1 MATPTPTPTAL
12 PTIDECTAVLSSYL
26 AVTANR
32 GSSSTDEF
40 VLNNNGSSENNNGGN
55 GSSLSSLDAWR
66 TLVERC
72 LSAPP
77 PIAMVGGGGPEV
89 LAASLD
95 WYHRRRDDD
104 SDDED
109 DSILRAVVDGL
120 WAAGVI
126 AAVAEDRTSFGPSA
140 SAAAAGDDN
149 LHYLAGIIRRLAST
163 PRPTSVNNNNN
174 NNNNDGNPTT
184 TATTTTTISMPPLL
198 PIQMLQG
205 TLELGMLQNANLL
218 PAPPSAAAAVEKET
232 SAAAAAVLMNKR
244 IKKLTTDMYYRQSK
258 FNLLGEESQG
268 YAKLITYLSSLLVLP
283 KTTATASSSSS
294 NATAGVIKAIYEL
307 IGIYELDPNRVLDV
321 TMDILEWGLYET
333 IMSLLQ
339 QQQQQQTTTANA
351 NNNNNTNKK
360 KGNDDGCATPRA
372 WRGDDDGHDNNN
384 IQSVMKLL
392 SSSRGNNNYVAMN
405 NNMSHLLAIIREL
418 DGTTTTTTTTGK
430 KNTNELKDDDTAT
443 NDIDDVVGGG
453 GGGTRRCAVV
463 HLLGFKYR
471 NYYTT
476 AAAAAATTTTT
487 ATTMDVSNNGG
498 DGHVI
503 FSPPQSLH
511 LLVAYLSI
519 NGVLDPH
526 ELIPHLTATTTV
538 SVVPMTSTTKKT
550 NTTATSLLQQYVTYR
565 IAYIEHLK
573 KLGVVSLNSS
583 SKSKGMGDDN
593 NNDKNSNSGNNNNSN
608 TLTTT
613 STTAVGGV
621 GGGGGMDNN
630 YSSFSIEGS
639 DPVIAIFRALL
650 AVGGEWDTAV
660 AFLAHAAYG
669 SELVNTAKNNTVNG
683 GGGGGGAEEENKM
696 QSAIDLVVQA
706 ACTLSEGV
714 AEDVVAWVD
723 SAIDNI
729 VLVKDDNENT
739 KLLSELSSRLL
750 GPLTALA
757 KSGRMCSYQNLY
769 IKLCRIYGI
778 YAQRLFKSNDNQP
791 MVFTIDEDTMSVLTN
806 FLVPTLSVFSPN
818 NTTLP
823 DELWSVLSNLPYDV
837 RYKLYS
843 TWRRPGLEKVSLSV
857 MSPKDIKTG
866 NVLKPLAN
874 IESEIQTG
882 IRFRKVFRRISK
894 ENIAIMGRQLA
905 QTSHNNPLVV
915 FTDILDKIES
925 YDNMI
930 LMMVDTFQ
938 FITKLGLDVIG
949 YCLLVSLGGGEDVGQ
964 KNRTKSK

>member
-1 MATPTPTPTAL
+1 
-12 PTIDECTAVLSSYL
+12 
-26 AVTANR
+26 
-32 GSSSTDEF
+32 
-40 VLNNNGSSENNNGGN
+40 
-55 GSSLSSLDAWR
+55 
-66 TLVERC
+66 
-72 LSAPP
+72 
-77 PIAMVGGGGPEV
+77 
-89 LAASLD
+89 
-95 WYHRRRDDD
+95 
-104 SDDED
+104 
-109 DSILRAVVDGL
+109 
-120 WAAGVI
+120 
-126 AAVAEDRTSFGPSA
+126 
-140 SAAAAGDDN
+140 
-149 LHYLAGIIRRLAST
+149 
-163 PRPTSVNNNNN
+163 
-174 NNNNDGNPTT
+174 
-184 TATTTTTISMPPLL
+184 
-198 PIQMLQG
+198 
-205 TLELGMLQNANLL
+205 
-218 PAPPSAAAAVEKET
+218 
-232 SAAAAAVLMNKR
+232 
-244 IKKLTTDMYYRQSK
+244 
-258 FNLLGEESQG
+258 
-268 YAKLITYLSSLLVLP
+268 
-283 KTTATASSSSS
+283 
-294 NATAGVIKAIYEL
+294 
-307 IGIYELDPNRVLDV
+307 
-321 TMDILEWGLYET
+321 
-333 IMSLLQ
+333 
-339 QQQQQQTTTANA
+339 
-351 NNNNNTNKK
+351 
-360 KGNDDGCATPRA
+360 
-372 WRGDDDGHDNNN
+372 
-384 IQSVMKLL
+384 MKLL
-392 SSSRGNNNYVAMN
+392 SSSRGNNNYYVALN
-405 NNMSHLLAIIREL
+405 NNMSHLLAIILEL
-418 DGTTTTTTTTGK
+418 DGTTTTTAGK
-430 KNTNELKDDDTAT
+430 KNTKEPHDDDTAT
-443 NDIDDVVGGG
+443 NDNVDVVVGGGG

-476 AAAAAATTTTT
+476 AAAAAATT
-487 ATTMDVSNNGG
+487 ATTMDVSNIGG

-503 FSPPQSLH
+503 FSAPQSLH
-511 LLVAYLSI
+511 LLVAFLSI

-526 ELIPHLTATTTV
+526 ELIPHLTATTV
-538 SVVPMTSTTKKT
+538 SAVPMTSTTKKT
-550 NTTATSLLQQYVTYR
+550 NTTATSLLQQHVTYR
-565 IAYIEHLK
+565 IACIEHLK

-593 NNDKNSNSGNNNNSN
+593 NNNEDNSSNSSNNNNSN

-613 STTAVGGV
+613 TSTTTVGVV

-669 SELVNTAKNNTVNG
+669 SELVDMAKNNTIN

-706 ACTLSEGV
+706 ACTLYEGV

-729 VLVKDDNENT
+729 VLVKDDNENA

-757 KSGRMCSYQNLY
+757 KSGRICSYQNLY

-778 YAQRLFKSNDNQP
+778 YAQRLFKCNNNQP
-791 MVFTIDEDTMSVLTN
+791 MVFTIDEETMSVLTN

-843 TWRRPGLEKVSLSV
+843 TWRRPGLEKVSLRV

-866 NVLKPLAN
+866 NVSKPLAN